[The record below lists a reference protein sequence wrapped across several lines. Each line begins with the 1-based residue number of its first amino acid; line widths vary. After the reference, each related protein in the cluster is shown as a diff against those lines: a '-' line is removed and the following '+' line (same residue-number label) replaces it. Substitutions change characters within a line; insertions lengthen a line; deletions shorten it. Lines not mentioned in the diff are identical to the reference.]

1 MIQRIFYSLLL
12 ATCLM
17 NTGLAQPGHAAPGEV
32 LPEVH
37 IPVSNSLAADA
48 RLAKDR
54 ALPIMVL
61 FVASDCPYCVLLEEE
76 FIKPMLRSGEYG
88 NKVIIR
94 QLDISTGADLEDF
107 SGLQVSPA
115 SIANRHQVY
124 VTPTILF
131 LDANGK
137 ELVPRMIGIN
147 TIEFYGGYLDN
158 AIDQAL
164 EIMRQRHLAGR

>member
-12 ATCLM
+12 TTCLV
-17 NTGLAQPGHAAPGEV
+17 NTGLAQPGHSPAGEV
-32 LPEVH
+32 LPEVR
-37 IPVSNSLAADA
+37 IPAGQSLAADA
-48 RLAKDR
+48 RLAKEK

-76 FIKPMLRSGEYG
+76 FIKPMLRSGQYG

-94 QLDISTGADLEDF
+94 QLDISTGNDLEDF
-107 SGLQVSPA
+107 SGQQVSPA
-115 SIANRHQVY
+115 TIADRHRVH

-131 LDANGK
+131 FDANGK